1 MKKHLKKEIQVLDAE
16 TSLGELLKEFF
27 INFFYGFAGNSI
39 TVFVSKEIDA
49 AVFINFI
56 LFYLFLSF
64 IVNRTKY
71 ETYLGKFIILPGAA
85 SMGAFAGY
93 KFALWLITLM

>member
-1 MKKHLKKEIQVLDAE
+1 MKRNLEKRITVLDAE
-16 TSLGELLKEFF
+16 TSLAELLREFF

-39 TVFVSKEIDA
+39 TVFVAKEVDV

-85 SMGAFAGY
+85 ALGAFSGY
-93 KFALWLITLM
+93 KFALWIITLI

>member
-1 MKKHLKKEIQVLDAE
+1 MKNNLDRQINVMGAS
-16 TSLGELLKEFF
+16 TTPIELIKEFF
-27 INFFYGFAGNSI
+27 INYFYGFAGNSI
-39 TVFVSKEIDA
+39 TVFVMQQMDV

-64 IVNRTKY
+64 IVNRARY

-85 SMGAFAGY
+85 ALGAFSGY
-93 KFALWLITLM
+93 KLALLASSLF

>member
-1 MKKHLKKEIQVLDAE
+1 MKRKLEKRITVLDAE
-16 TSLGELLKEFF
+16 TSLAELLREFF

-39 TVFVSKEIDA
+39 TVFVAKEVDV

-85 SMGAFAGY
+85 ALGAFSGY
-93 KFALWLITLM
+93 KFALWIITLI